1 MSSVRDCAMKR
12 RTVAIRN
19 EWYWTGT
26 MTTPSIGKRIGFVI
40 GAFIVYSLWKWFN
53 LGGESHSSPRSLE
66 DSKVDC
72 VLTHSLNIER
82 KEEKGKG
89 RGGGWYWVQ

>member
-1 MSSVRDCAMKR
+1 MEC
-12 RTVAIRN
+12 RTAAIRN
-19 EWYWTGT
+19 EWYWAGT

-82 KEEKGKG
+82 KEEKGEG